1 MVSGKPSVLKPKVSK
16 DLNKIAAI
24 EKAIAK
30 KFGTETILNPKS
42 LWDDEKEEE
51 YLIQSKEFYENKRKR
66 AEESEKTEKD
76 GFLLPKNLITK
87 ETKRVCPT
95 CETYSFKIRDDLYMN
110 KYECCFNCY
119 IQWIED
125 REERWLNGWRP
136 KKEQN

>member
-1 MVSGKPSVLKPKVSK
+1 MWYDIITSKLKMTK
-16 DLNKIAAI
+16 DLNKIASI

-66 AEESEKTEKD
+66 AEETEKTEKD

-136 KKEQN
+136 NKEQN